1 MAEITAAAV
10 KALRERT
17 DLPMMECK
25 KALVEAGGD
34 EEKAV
39 EILQKQFEKV
49 MDKRSDNET
58 AEGKIFT
65 KVKEDGSEAAAVVM
79 LCESAPVAGS
89 DGLAAVGN
97 AAVEQLLSGPG
108 ADSGEALF
116 EQSSSDG
123 KSLKGLYEETVNKI
137 REKIVVGKVAR
148 VEGPVGVY
156 VHHDGK
162 TACLFQAEGEAK
174 DPSVLRDVAMHI
186 AALRPTVAT
195 VDAVDPAAVQAERDR
210 LTEEAKASGKPD
222 NIIEKIVD
230 GRMKVYF
237 REEAGVLTEQAF
249 AKDDS
254 KTVSQVLAENGLKA
268 KAFTLLSVNG

>member
-1 MAEITAAAV
+1 MAEVTAAAV

-39 EILQKQFEKV
+39 AILREQFEKV

-58 AEGKIFT
+58 AEGRIYT
-65 KVKEDGSEAAAVVM
+65 AVKEDGSEAAAVVM

-89 DGLAAVGN
+89 EGLAAVGN
-97 AAVEQLLSGPG
+97 AAVEQLLNGPG
-108 ADSGEALF
+108 ATTGEELF
-116 EQSSSDG
+116 EQNGPDG
-123 KSLKGLYEETVNKI
+123 KPLKDLYEETVNKI
-137 REKIVVGKVAR
+137 REKIVVGQIAR
-148 VEGPVGVY
+148 LAGPVGVY

-162 TACLFQAEGEAK
+162 TGCMFQAEGDPK

-186 AALRPTVAT
+186 AAMKPTVAT
-195 VDAVDPAAVQAERDR
+195 VNDVDPAAVQAERAR

-230 GRMKVYF
+230 GRMKVFF

-268 KAFTLLSVNG
+268 KSFTLLTASK